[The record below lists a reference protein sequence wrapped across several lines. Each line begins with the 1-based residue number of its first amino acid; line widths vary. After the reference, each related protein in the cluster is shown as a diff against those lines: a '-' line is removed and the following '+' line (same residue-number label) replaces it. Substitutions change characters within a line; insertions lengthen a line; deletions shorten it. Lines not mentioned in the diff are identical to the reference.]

1 MNCNNLLCS
10 DFKLKNTRQSNFIV
24 VQQVQLAVSEV
35 KRFYRRRKKVL
46 ILCPLLVLGLSLA
59 AAFWLPNKYKSS
71 ITILVEKDETLNPM
85 VRYNLAVALASED
98 RLKSFNEII
107 YSRST
112 MNMLI
117 DSLDLATGEAETRKD
132 REELIEKVK
141 GNVHTSLNASDS
153 FTITYFD
160 TEPERARDAVR
171 ILSDYFIKTKLQLE
185 NKRNTQ
191 TVDFFQNKLEEL
203 RTTVEQREKEL
214 INKIESNVQNTPR
227 ENRGLQSNLEEIED
241 KMDNINISIR
251 ETQKRLETVSAVSS
265 GERKLEA
272 LNQLNLSDLPSG
284 ERLNKLLGEYDE
296 YSSKYTSE
304 FPKVK
309 ELKRKVYEA
318 IGKLKSELESILFD
332 KKAQQSYLKDQQD
345 AITRKIEQ
353 TTIAERRTNQ
363 SKMDFDIYRK
373 LYDEMKVK
381 LEQAKTSRDLGQK
394 AKNQFVVIDPP
405 VVPHDPAKPN
415 RVLLA
420 GGGLFLGL
428 FLGIIAAAIAEF
440 LDTTVRRPEDI
451 QQFNKPVVAFIP
463 EA

>member
-1 MNCNNLLCS
+1 ML
-10 DFKLKNTRQSNFIV
+10 V
-24 VQQVQLAVSEV
+24 
-35 KRFYRRRKKVL
+35 
-46 ILCPLLVLGLSLA
+46 LCPLLVLGLSLA
-59 AAFWLPNKYKSS
+59 AAFWLPDKYKSS

-171 ILSDYFIKTKLQLE
+171 ILSDFFIKTKLQLE

-191 TVDFFQNKLEEL
+191 TVDFFQDKLEEL
-203 RTTVEQREKEL
+203 RATVEKREKEL
-214 INKIESNVQNTPR
+214 ISKIENNVQSTPR
-227 ENRGLQSNLEEIED
+227 ENRGLQSNLEEVED
-241 KMDNINISIR
+241 KLDNINISIR
-251 ETQKRLETVSAVSS
+251 KTQKRLETVRAVNS

-272 LNQLNLSDLPSG
+272 LNQLNLSGLSSG
-284 ERLNKLLGEYDE
+284 ERLNKLLGEYNE
-296 YSSKYTSE
+296 YSDKYTSE

-309 ELKRKVYEA
+309 ELKRKVFET
-318 IGKLKSELESILFD
+318 IGKLKSELESVLFD

-381 LEQAKTSRDLGQK
+381 LEQAKTSRDLGQN

-405 VVPHDPAKPN
+405 VVPQDPAKPN